1 VLPGWQPPRSDVDV
15 DALSA
20 PQPLPRSDS
29 AGGVVKRP
37 CGADLDSDRN
47 VKRVRGSN
55 TSAALSG
62 LVDQDLPIQVS
73 RVMDDDSGASEL
85 RSVRDKAS
93 DGVATRDAT
102 DHEDVKMAG
111 IASSDLPPPVPLL
124 VSAGTAVVF
133 SSTLWHRS
141 SPNLSDRIRRA
152 YYAQFSAA
160 PITAQLTTNVAA
172 SDQGSVPS
180 LQSAGHRSESQAVEP
195 VTVPADAKGSY
206 GTSSQ
211 RFALVQQPI
220 AFAVP
225 AIAR

>member
-1 VLPGWQPPRSDVDV
+1 VLPGWRSPRSDIDV

-20 PQPLPRSDS
+20 PQPLPRSDL

-37 CGADLDSDRN
+37 CHADPDSDRN
-47 VKRVRGSN
+47 VKRVRGFN
-55 TSAALSG
+55 TAAALSG

-73 RVMDDDSGASEL
+73 RVVDDDSGVSEL

-93 DGVATRDAT
+93 DGTATRDAT

-160 PITAQLTTNVAA
+160 PITAQLTPVSN
-172 SDQGSVPS
+172 QGSVPS
-180 LQSAGHRSESQAVEP
+180 LQSAGHRSESQAVET

>member
-1 VLPGWQPPRSDVDV
+1 
-15 DALSA
+15 
-20 PQPLPRSDS
+20 
-29 AGGVVKRP
+29 
-37 CGADLDSDRN
+37 
-47 VKRVRGSN
+47 
-55 TSAALSG
+55 
-62 LVDQDLPIQVS
+62 
-73 RVMDDDSGASEL
+73 MDDDSGASEL

-93 DGVATRDAT
+93 DGTATRDAT

-111 IASSDLPPPVPLL
+111 TASSNLPPPVPLL

-152 YYAQFSAA
+152 YYVQFGSAA

-206 GTSSQ
+206 ATSSQ
-211 RFALVQQPI
+211 RMALAQQFQPI

-225 AIAR
+225 GLPKVAYPNREDNVVKP